1 MALYLLHVKSF
12 SRAKGGRITR
22 AAAYRAGERIR
33 DERTREVYNFSDRDD
48 ILHKEIFLPA
58 SFAENPALD
67 WARDRSTLWNAAE
80 QTNRRNALL
89 GREVLVVLPPEV
101 TPAQR
106 TRLVR
111 RFSQDLADRYGCA
124 VDATIHPPRPQA
136 DERHHH
142 AHILMTNRQVTP
154 DGLGPRTSLSLSGL
168 ERYTAGLGPA
178 RADFMW
184 IRVRWADVTND
195 LFKELGLDIRVDHRG
210 ARARGL
216 DHEPI
221 PLIPNKIVWMERNS
235 GVPSQAGEDIRR
247 RYKERVEARRQGPDE
262 LARVVL
268 KQKEEGRRRAL
279 ERAQQKA
286 AAPKKLAWSALT
298 KEELA
303 QRRRDRY
310 QVNKEHFKQKRREA
324 YQRNPELM
332 KQKKREA
339 RAREREKVSP
349 EQRSVQRWLKW
360 RELHKEP
367 APPSRGRERSLPA
380 LTAEDS
386 VKRWLK
392 WRELHKEPAPP
403 VRGREQSLPG
413 LTAEDSVKR
422 WLAFREAQKARSG
435 AQHAMEKASSP
446 QRQRSYIHNDDLD
459 DRHRRIDRRF
469 EYDFEP

>member
-12 SRAKGGRITR
+12 SREKGGRITR
-22 AAAYRAGERIR
+22 AAAYRAGECIR
-33 DERTREVYNFSDRDD
+33 DERTRELYNHTDRED
-48 ILHKEIFLPA
+48 IIHKEIFLPA

-80 QTNRRNALL
+80 RTNRRNALL

-124 VDATIHPPRPQA
+124 LDATIHPPRPQA
-136 DERHHH
+136 DERHNH

-154 DGLGPRTSLSLSGL
+154 GGLGPRISLSLSGL
-168 ERYTAGLGPA
+168 ERHTAGLGPH
-178 RADFMW
+178 RADFLW

-262 LARVVL
+262 LARVLL
-268 KQKEEGRRRAL
+268 KQKEEGRQRAL
-279 ERAQQKA
+279 EWAQRKA

-310 QVNKEHFKQKRREA
+310 QMNKELFKQKRREA

-332 KQKKREA
+332 RQKKRAA
-339 RAREREKVSP
+339 RALEREKLSP
-349 EQRSVQRWLKW
+349 GQRAVHRWLKW

-367 APPSRGRERSLPA
+367 APPGRGRERSLPA

-386 VKRWLK
+386 VKRW
-392 WRELHKEPAPP
+392 R
-403 VRGREQSLPG
+403 
-413 LTAEDSVKR
+413 
-422 WLAFREAQKARSG
+422 AFREAQKERTG
-435 AQHAMEKASSP
+435 AQRALEKTSSA
-446 QRQRSYIHNDDLD
+446 QRQRSYSHNDDLD
-459 DRHRRIDRRF
+459 DRHRRIDRRL